1 MKTIGALLTAVLG
14 TIAVPVF
21 AVPPSDPV
29 TVTNTPLSVTVTN
42 PSSGNVTITN
52 PATNPVQTAIVNAAD
67 IAKAQGIQHPFQ
79 ANVICGNSSS
89 NGLATFCDGSFAMPA
104 KQRVVIEYVALECG
118 IDTGEGLRRAFVN
131 TVTTTL
137 AEGGGG
143 VGSAGQHS
151 LNIVDHLG
159 IANFVVIGQLVR
171 FYADPGTTVAV
182 EAQETGSHAGS
193 FLCTLD
199 LVGQAIDTP

>member
-1 MKTIGALLTAVLG
+1 MPI
-14 TIAVPVF
+14 F
-21 AVPPSDPV
+21 AAPPSDPV

-52 PATNPVQTAIVNAAD
+52 PATNPVQTTIVNAAD

-89 NGLATFCDGSFAMPA
+89 NGSATFCDGSFAMPA

-118 IDTGEGLRRAFVN
+118 IDTGEGLRRALVN

-137 AEGGGG
+137 AEQGG

-151 LNIVDHLG
+151 LNIVDHSG
-159 IANFVVIGQLVR
+159 VAGFVAIGQLVR

-182 EAQETGSHAGS
+182 EAQETGSHVGT
-193 FLCTLD
+193 FECTFD
-199 LVGQAIDTP
+199 FVGQAIDTP